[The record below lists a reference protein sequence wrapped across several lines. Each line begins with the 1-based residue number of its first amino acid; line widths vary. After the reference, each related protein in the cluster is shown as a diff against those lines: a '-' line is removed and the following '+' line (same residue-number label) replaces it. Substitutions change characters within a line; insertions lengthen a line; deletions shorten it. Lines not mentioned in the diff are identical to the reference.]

1 MTLVVVPF
9 CAMLAPCSMLSRT
22 PRAGPKERG
31 AGSKIPLDNP
41 SPIQGLELANVE
53 SRRLPSHG
61 ARPEPSGKRLN
72 SGHARIPVRPQR
84 VVKMTFASSSPPT
97 PAMQSSLRDV
107 ISGHGRTVGI
117 PAGLCYNLIN
127 RVADTSRGGM
137 HARNSD
143 RCNHI
148 CRFIPVKRWRARRLM
163 VRELRHRSRH
173 ELRLLFV
180 PTMPGNDFRQ
190 RWALPTKFIRLGLR
204 LYGATAATLSARPLN
219 CGDRRGQSD
228 CYG

>member
-1 MTLVVVPF
+1 MQPDSMIGRAIIQRSDVIRRVAHVGRRRPDS
-9 CAMLAPCSMLSRT
+9 LAGVR
-22 PRAGPKERG
+22 EF
-31 AGSKIPLDNP
+31 
-41 SPIQGLELANVE
+41 ELANVE
-53 SRRLPSHG
+53 SQRLPSHG
-61 ARPEPSGKRLN
+61 ARPEPSGKRVN
-72 SGHARIPVRPQR
+72 SRHARIPVRPQR

-127 RVADTSRGGM
+127 RVADSSRGGM

-180 PTMPGNDFRQ
+180 PTMPGSDFRQ
-190 RWALPTKFIRLGLR
+190 RRALPAKLR
-204 LYGATAATLSARPLN
+204 LCGATAAALSARPLN
-219 CGDRRGQSD
+219 CGD
-228 CYG
+228 